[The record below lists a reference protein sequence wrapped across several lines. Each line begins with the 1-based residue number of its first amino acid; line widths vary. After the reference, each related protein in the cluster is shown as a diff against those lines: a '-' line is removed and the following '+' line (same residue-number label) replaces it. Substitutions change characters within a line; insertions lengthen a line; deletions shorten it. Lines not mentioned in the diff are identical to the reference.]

1 MKGAID
7 VVLKYCTTESSGHRM
22 TKELVQQYEG
32 KAMEYGRRGMRVVAM
47 ACGSELSQLSFVG
60 MMAMLDPPRPNVPHA
75 VAKLKEG
82 GVMVKMITGDS
93 KETSESIGM

>member
-7 VVLKYCTTESSGHRM
+7 TVLKYCTTEISGHRL
-22 TKELVQQYEG
+22 TRELVQQYES
-32 KAMEYGRRGMRVVAM
+32 KAMEYGRMGMRVVAM
-47 ACGSELSQLSFVG
+47 ACGPELSQLSFVG
-60 MMAMLDPPRPNVPHA
+60 MMGMLDPPRRNVPNA
-75 VAKLKEG
+75 IAKLKEG